1 MLANNKINT
10 NIKSQNYQNDLTD
23 LYEKNKKLEEELLS
37 GDDSKNLDELYNM
50 SSVSAGKGHA
60 HGKNKLKA
68 IDLPYS
74 FGISD
79 KRITGRHNGVSDNR
93 TPQSLSH

>member
-37 GDDSKNLDELYNM
+37 GD
-50 SSVSAGKGHA
+50 VSFMF
-60 HGKNKLKA
+60 N
-68 IDLPYS
+68 
-74 FGISD
+74 
-79 KRITGRHNGVSDNR
+79 
-93 TPQSLSH
+93 